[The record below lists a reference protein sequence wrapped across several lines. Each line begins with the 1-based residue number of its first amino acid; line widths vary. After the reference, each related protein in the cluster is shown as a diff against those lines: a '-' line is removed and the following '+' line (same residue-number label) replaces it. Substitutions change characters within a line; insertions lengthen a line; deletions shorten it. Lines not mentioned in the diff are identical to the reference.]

1 LRQIGRSRLR
11 SDLSLCGK
19 SPLLVLSPSD
29 SGCIFAP
36 FHAPPSRISM
46 LDQAIAAYYSRGEEE
61 KRLEGADFPL
71 ERIRTQL
78 ILRRVLP
85 PPPATVL
92 DVGGAAG
99 VYAYWL
105 ADLGYRVHLVD
116 PVPLHIEQAR
126 AAGRSGPT
134 ALASLGVGDA
144 KKLDFADGSA
154 DAVLLLGPLYHLT
167 ERADRVAAL
176 REARRVTG
184 PDGVVVA
191 AAISRFASLLDG
203 LMRGFLSDPEF
214 ARIVDADLRDGQHR
228 NPTSNADYFTT
239 AFFHTPAELRSEIIE
254 AGWRPDA
261 LIAVEGPAAYATIP
275 RPRRREPVSLERSLA
290 LIERIE
296 AEPSLLG
303 ASPHWLAI
311 GR

>member
-1 LRQIGRSRLR
+1 
-11 SDLSLCGK
+11 
-19 SPLLVLSPSD
+19 
-29 SGCIFAP
+29 
-36 FHAPPSRISM
+36 M

-85 PPPATVL
+85 APSATIL

-126 AAGRSGPT
+126 AAGRGGPST
-134 ALASLGVGDA
+134 LASLGVGDA
-144 KKLDFADGSA
+144 RQLDFADGTA

-184 PDGVVVA
+184 PDGVVIA

-203 LMRGFLSDPEF
+203 LMRGFLSDPDF
-214 ARIVDADLRDGQHR
+214 AKIVDADLRDGQHR
-228 NPTSNADYFTT
+228 NPTSKPEYFTT
-239 AFFHTPAELRSEIIE
+239 AFFHTPEELRSEIIE
-254 AGWRPDA
+254 AGWRLDA
-261 LIAVEGPAAYATIP
+261 LVAVEGPAAYATAE
-275 RPRRREPVSLERSLA
+275 RPRHREPVSLERSLA
-290 LIERIE
+290 LIERID